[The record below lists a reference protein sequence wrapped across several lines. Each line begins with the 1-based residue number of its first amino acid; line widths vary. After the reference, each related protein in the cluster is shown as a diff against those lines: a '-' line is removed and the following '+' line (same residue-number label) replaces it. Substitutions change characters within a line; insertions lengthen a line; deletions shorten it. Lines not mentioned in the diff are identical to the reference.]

1 MNEEYLWDKTGDD
14 SEISRIEETLSV
26 FRFDPGSV
34 APVPVVRTSE
44 RSPRSW
50 SMWFRLAFTG
60 AALSSA
66 GLLIALFF
74 FAGGQVD
81 STGQT
86 ALTTGSDTSAG
97 SDRLRSARSETTSEP
112 VSGEAHSIVPIKITT
127 SARSGPAI
135 EKRAKAKAKAKPT
148 YTYSAGLTA
157 REKYAY
163 EQLKLALSIA
173 GSKLRIVQDSVN
185 GSESEDRTDKR

>member
-1 MNEEYLWDKTGDD
+1 
-14 SEISRIEETLSV
+14 
-26 FRFDPGSV
+26 
-34 APVPVVRTSE
+34 
-44 RSPRSW
+44 
-50 SMWFRLAFTG
+50 MWFRLAFTG

-74 FAGGQVD
+74 FAGFKVD
-81 STGQT
+81 STGQS
-86 ALTTGSDTSAG
+86 ALTTGSDTSAS
-97 SDRLRSARSETTSEP
+97 SDRLRSARLETTNEP
-112 VSGEAHSIVPIKITT
+112 VSGEPHSIVPIKITT